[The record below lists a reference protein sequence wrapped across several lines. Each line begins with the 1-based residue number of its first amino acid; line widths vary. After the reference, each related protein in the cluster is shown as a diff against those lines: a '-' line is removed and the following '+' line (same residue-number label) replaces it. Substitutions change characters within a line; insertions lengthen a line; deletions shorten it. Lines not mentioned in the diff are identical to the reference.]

1 MTSMENLAV
10 DLPKNENPAPCR
22 SQSMIVGD
30 IATTVTTPKRFELY
44 RLQTMSTDT
53 THSIATMNTINGWEN
68 VLYIVTEMILV
79 ICGLIIVVSCALTF
93 GVAILGISRTQK
105 GLDYYTKSYH
115 DKWENVT
122 FHL

>member
-10 DLPKNENPAPCR
+10 DSPKNENSTSCR
-22 SQSMIVGD
+22 SQSMIVGE
-30 IATTVTTPKRFELY
+30 IATTATTPKRFELY
-44 RLQTMSTDT
+44 RLREMSTDT
-53 THSIATMNTINGWEN
+53 THSIATMNTISGWEN

-93 GVAILGISRTQK
+93 GVAMLGISRTQK

-115 DKWENVT
+115 EKWENVT
-122 FHL
+122 FLL